1 VSPNELDELEPVF
14 AAIETAMRRNR
25 EAFNQLDTING
36 NHGDHLLAIF
46 NTAVQAAAEKQGA
59 SLAETMKHAAERL
72 LMLEGNGSARVYAS
86 GLASLAEQ
94 CRKYEI
100 SLPEL
105 RAYVE
110 SVLVE
115 DEEQVRVEAA
125 PRAGEILKALAA
137 ALAGWKGRES
147 GEDKAGGGLDLGYMF
162 DLGVAYLQARQRGGG
177 RAEVIAETAVAVS
190 PLAGAAYRR
199 EAGRAAIVALL
210 EALGGKK

>member
-1 VSPNELDELEPVF
+1 
-14 AAIETAMRRNR
+14 
-25 EAFNQLDTING
+25 
-36 NHGDHLLAIF
+36 
-46 NTAVQAAAEKQGA
+46 
-59 SLAETMKHAAERL
+59 
-72 LMLEGNGSARVYAS
+72 
-86 GLASLAEQ
+86 
-94 CRKYEI
+94 
-100 SLPEL
+100 
-105 RAYVE
+105 
-110 SVLVE
+110 VLVE